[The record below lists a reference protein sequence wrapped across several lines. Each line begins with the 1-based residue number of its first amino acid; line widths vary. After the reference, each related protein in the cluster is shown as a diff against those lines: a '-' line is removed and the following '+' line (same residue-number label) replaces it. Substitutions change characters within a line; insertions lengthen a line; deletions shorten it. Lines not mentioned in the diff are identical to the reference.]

1 MTSRTASRD
10 FAHAVKRRGRTAWA
24 KAHERLCKLRRI
36 DVGLARLRHSKGVE
50 IGNSRFRLDAP
61 FAHPAGDS
69 SRSKSALAHAT
80 DGRVACVIRS
90 LSRRLRCYQ
99 LQYEAQFFMRAIP
112 PLLACKGFVRG

>member
-1 MTSRTASRD
+1 
-10 FAHAVKRRGRTAWA
+10 
-24 KAHERLCKLRRI
+24 
-36 DVGLARLRHSKGVE
+36 
-50 IGNSRFRLDAP
+50 LDAP

-69 SRSKSALAHAT
+69 SRSKSALARAT

-112 PLLACKGFVRG
+112 PLLACKGFVRGPGCSPHGRGFFCAQLTRL